1 MKLTMILNSEPLGA
15 PFAPKRKCYWW
26 IPLVQYGL
34 QAGASVA
41 STAMTNS
48 SNEEMNEENI
58 AMQRETN
65 ALNAELQREA
75 NAQNYKIFQEQNA
88 FNVDMWN
95 KQNAYN
101 DPKEQVRRLIAAGI
115 NPSTGLGQAS
125 QAGSLTSANAPNM
138 VAPQMQA
145 PKNTFAMQ
153 YPDFNGL
160 GNAGAEAVNAWNASR
175 LADADIKHKN
185 ALSGNIVAD
194 TLLKQRTLDD
204 TVKLLS
210 NQAQREGVLGDM
222 ARQQLSFIKATQDYD
237 IAMRQGDMRMQ
248 EKSYELLQQQI
259 DSQKIHNDISKV
271 TLAYADS
278 LNKAQIAQIWSAVNQ
293 AQAQIGL
300 INANTM
306 MTQEQRLTEAKRRV
320 GIIMDNKLK
329 GVDYKVQKAVSD
341 YMISSAESEAE
352 INRWRAIDAL
362 NNSGD
367 YGKMN
372 NNRDVSDL
380 LRYANPQNFFGAS
393 AVRQQMF
400 RRGLPSVPSPRGYL
414 PK

>member
-1 MKLTMILNSEPLGA
+1 MKLTMISNSEPFGA
-15 PFAPKRKCYWW
+15 PFAPKQKCFWW
-26 IPLVQYGL
+26 IPL
-34 QAGASVA
+34 ATAAASAAANVA

-58 AMQRETN
+58 GMQRETN

-75 NAQNYKIFQEQNA
+75 NAQNYKMFQEQNE
-88 FNVDMWN
+88 FNLDMWN

-101 DPKEQVRRLIAAGI
+101 DPKEQVRRLLAAGI
-115 NPSTGLGQAS
+115 NPSAGFGQSA

-138 VAPQMQA
+138 VAPQMVA
-145 PKNTFAMQ
+145 PKNQFAMQ
-153 YPDFNGL
+153 RPDFSGL
-160 GNAGAEAVNAWNASR
+160 GSAGTEAVNAWNSSR

-194 TLLKQRTLDD
+194 TLLKQRTLED

-248 EKSYELLQQQI
+248 EKSYEMLQQQI
-259 DSQKIHNDISKV
+259 DSQKIQNDIAKV
-271 TLAYADS
+271 TLAYSDS
-278 LNKAQIAQIWSAVNQ
+278 LNKAQIAQIWAAVNQ

-362 NNSGD
+362 KNSGD

-393 AVRQQMF
+393 AVRQKMF